1 MKIIM
6 ATIILVASLLLT
18 NQVAFA
24 EIKTFTK
31 EYTYQASELDSKS
44 TSRTLALEQAKRMLL
59 EELGVFLT
67 SQTEVV
73 NSALTKD
80 QITSITA
87 GIVSAVVMDEKWDG
101 HNYWLKAKIE
111 ADPSIVQQAI
121 EVIRGDTKKTK
132 ELEGA
137 QKRVEQLTKDLEAVK
152 KDLAST
158 QQERQKRYT
167 KIVNQKQSVD
177 WVTTFFKLFD
187 DKKSFGENKEALDAI
202 NKAIELDPEYLVP
215 YVMRAMLYGEV
226 TKDYQK
232 CIKDMTT
239 AISYFAPGPNN
250 PFENTAILYEGRGRC
265 YLLQQKLSLAA
276 SDFMTA
282 LEVDPNGILMPLG
295 MFKDADIEL
304 FVKKLPKD
312 YRSYI
317 LRARYNSHFI
327 SGHDDAG
334 KSDKD
339 YKLKKFKAYDSA
351 ISDIKKALKLNNK
364 NHIPYYILTEAH
376 RYKAR
381 WYDVAHFNEIDTVNH
396 NAIVNAATNGLNLST
411 SKEWKNRFL
420 GLRALEYLT
429 LKQYKLAIT
438 DYNSLLLLY
447 PDYAGTY
454 HDRAIAYKELGL
466 LDNALSDISRAIGMK
481 HDRINWP
488 QSAYEI
494 RALIYEAMGNYKE
507 AVEDYSSAFNIWEKA
522 FGTFN
527 KENMLGSGVAFGILE
542 KRANACRK
550 VGEFAKA
557 IEDYRQAIEWM
568 KEFHPSTIYE
578 EIGDTYMDL
587 EKPEEAIAEYDKA
600 ISRNSNSDLNKDRL
614 DKTDALASE
623 YYVRKAQAYGKLDK
637 VAKAIESYKQALA
650 AIDDLPPLKEGIYRD
665 MGMLYQGMGI
675 KQEALKCYRDAVESA
690 ELRGAAT
697 FFTYTLLAP
706 MELDYGNKK
715 EAFEAF
721 NKLIRFYPKSTGAYV
736 ARGSAN
742 LSLGNYREAI
752 ADFNIS
758 VEIAP
763 TNSYAYFN
771 RALAYIRLD
780 QNDKGTDDLRIS
792 ARLGNKD
799 AQKTLKENNLEW

>member
-1 MKIIM
+1 M
-6 ATIILVASLLLT
+6 ATIILVASFLFT
-18 NQVAFA
+18 NQVAIA
-24 EIKTFTK
+24 EIQTFTK
-31 EYTYQASELDSKS
+31 EYTYEAGELDSKV
-44 TSRTLALEQAKRMLL
+44 TSRFNALEQAKRLLL

-111 ADPSIVQQAI
+111 ADPSVVQQAI

-158 QQERQKRYT
+158 PQERQKRYT

-177 WVTTFFKLFD
+177 LVTTFLNLFNE
-187 DKKSFGENKEALDAI
+187 KKSFAENKEALDAI

-226 TKDYQK
+226 AKDYQRG
-232 CIKDMTT
+232 IEDMTT
-239 AISYFAPGPNN
+239 AIKYFAPGPNN
-250 PFENTAILYEGRGRC
+250 PYENTAMLYEGRGLY
-265 YLLQQKLSLAA
+265 YLRQNKVSPAA
-276 SDFMTA
+276 SDFMAA

-295 MFKDADIEL
+295 MFKDTDIEI

-312 YRSYI
+312 YRSYV

-327 SGHDDAG
+327 SGSDDSNN
-334 KSDKD
+334 SDKN
-339 YKLKKFKAYDSA
+339 YKLKKYKAYDSA

-364 NHIPYYILTEAH
+364 NHIAYYILTEAH

-381 WYDVAHFNEIDTVNH
+381 WYDAGHINEIDTVNH
-396 NAIVNAATNGLNLST
+396 NAIVKAATNGLNLST

-429 LKQYKLAIT
+429 MKQYKQAIT

-466 LDNALSDISRAIGMK
+466 FDNALSDISRAIGMK

-522 FGTFN
+522 FGAFN
-527 KENMLGSGVAFGILE
+527 KENKLGSGVAFGILE
-542 KRANACRK
+542 KRANARRK
-550 VGEFAKA
+550 IGDFTKA
-557 IEDYRQAIEWM
+557 IEDYRLAIEWM
-568 KEFHPSTIYE
+568 KEFHSSMVYE
-578 EIGDTYMDL
+578 QIGDTYMDL

-600 ISRNSNSDLNKDRL
+600 ISRNSESDLNKNRL
-614 DKTDALASE
+614 DKTDSLASE
-623 YYVRKAQAYGKLDK
+623 YYIRKAQAYGKLDK
-637 VAKAIESYKQALA
+637 VDKAIESYKQALA
-650 AIDDLPPLKEGIYRD
+650 AIDDLPPFKEEIYRD
-665 MGMLYQGMGI
+665 MGMLYQGLGI
-675 KQEALKCYRDAVESA
+675 KLEALKCYREAVMAA
-690 ELRGAAT
+690 EYRGAAE

-715 EAFEAF
+715 EAFEVF

-742 LSLGNYREAI
+742 LSLGNYSEAI

-771 RALAYIRLD
+771 RAVAHIRLG
-780 QNDKGTDDLRIS
+780 QNEKGTDDLRIS
-792 ARLGNKD
+792 AKLGNKD
-799 AQKTLKENNLEW
+799 AQNTLKENNLEW